1 MRTAQPQD
9 REGGRWLRAI
19 VRRAAALGV
28 AAAALALMA
37 CSGTRFEPPE
47 VQGGPLMVAVDGK
60 PLLLVLTK
68 QEERRV
74 SRIGGGRN
82 SSSTERRDTLFH
94 FDLRAYEPATATP
107 LWRAR
112 LVTFNDPKSATA
124 ARSTRIVGSATSGSL
139 LGQEGDR
146 VWLQIAESPLAVAAR
161 DGALRV
167 DAAAIEAANPE
178 LAGRLPSE
186 ARFYGFD
193 RGLVVQAADARRWV
207 LRGPEVQAQPWV
219 SGTPPAQPVPLKASG
234 MPKVVPTRPGGD
246 VPVRMAV
253 IDGRRIGLYAP
264 NEAAAAA
271 NDPFGDR
278 LAYPYSILDEGA
290 ASRRSFWTVQTA
302 PVQRFDERY
311 EHIRRLEPVA
321 GSPVFL
327 RGRFLKQLPGE
338 DVLAARDPD
347 GVFVWHSSRMDD
359 AGRLSLTRLDARL
372 RPVWTAELPMSE
384 SGTAN
389 PVRYWL
395 LDNRLVAMGQWR
407 REIEHQVSRQ
417 PHLVSIALNDGTV
430 VAHNLAL
437 EPTDQRDPTKVPPR
451 LAGASAAGD

>member
-1 MRTAQPQD
+1 MRQA
-9 REGGRWLRAI
+9 L
-19 VRRAAALGV
+19 RRAAAPLM
-28 AAAALALMA
+28 AIAALALAA

-47 VQGGPLMVAVDGK
+47 IQGAPLMAAVDGK

-68 QEERRV
+68 QEETRVRRT
-74 SRIGGGRN
+74 SGSRN
-82 SSSTERRDTLFH
+82 SSSTERRDALFH

-112 LVTFNDPKSATA
+112 LVTFNDPKMSTA
-124 ARSTRIVGSATSGSL
+124 VRTTRIIGSSTSGSL

-146 VWLQIAESPLAVAAR
+146 IWLQIAESPLAVAAR

-167 DAAAIEAANPE
+167 DADAIAAANPE

-193 RGLVVQAADARRWV
+193 RGLVVHAADARRWV
-207 LRGPEVQAQPWV
+207 LRGTPAKAEPW
-219 SGTPPAQPVPLKASG
+219 TPPAAVTAPVPLKANG
-234 MPKVVPTRPGGD
+234 TPKVVPTRPFGD
-246 VPVRMAV
+246 APARLAV
-253 IDGRRIGLYAP
+253 IDGRRIGLYSQ

-271 NDPFGDR
+271 QDPFGDR

-290 ASRRSFWTVQTA
+290 SSRRSFWTVQTEQ
-302 PVQRFDERY
+302 VRRFDERF

-321 GSPVFL
+321 GSAVFL

-338 DVLAARDPD
+338 AALAAKDPD
-347 GVFVWHSSRMDD
+347 GVFVWHSTRMDD
-359 AGRLSLTRLDARL
+359 AGRLSLTRLDAQL
-372 RPVWTAELPMSE
+372 KPLWTTELPLSE

-395 LDNRLVAMGQWR
+395 LGAHVVVMGQWR
-407 REIEHQVSRQ
+407 REIDHQVSRQ
-417 PHLVSIALNDGTV
+417 PHLVSIAMNDGTM
-430 VAHNLAL
+430 VAHNLGL
-437 EPTDQRDPTKVPPR
+437 EPTDKRDPTKVPPR
-451 LAGASAAGD
+451 QGGDRPVGD